1 MFFANFSLFGTY
13 IYICVELDPACLG
26 FLERWCGPI
35 LPTLFIYICIYIYS
49 YKHISSI
56 LSLCPSAPTSTQT
69 SPTWSLLWGP
79 FCSAPTFLTGLFSVA
94 STLPS
99 SAALSAVS
107 GSESIS
113 FHGWLERTGQSV
125 CYIYIYHSR
134 FTWCLSNF
142 TYAKQTFPVV
152 WRTDRTC
159 TL

>member
-1 MFFANFSLFGTY
+1 MAGCGRWWIMGGGQHVFLPTFLYLAPIH

-125 CYIYIYHSR
+125 CYIYIYIS
-134 FTWCLSNF
+134 FTF
-142 TYAKQTFPVV
+142 YMVPK
-152 WRTDRTC
+152 
-159 TL
+159 